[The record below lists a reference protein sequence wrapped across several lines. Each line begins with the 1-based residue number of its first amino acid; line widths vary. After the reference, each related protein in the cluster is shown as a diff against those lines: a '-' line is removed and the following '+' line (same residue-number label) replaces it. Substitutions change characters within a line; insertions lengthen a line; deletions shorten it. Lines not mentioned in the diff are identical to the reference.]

1 LALDVSPLGC
11 GSLPPPHGRCA
22 DSSSECRS
30 YWVYQIARALQA
42 VSMGDNTRALSEAH
56 ARTILVIEKALAID
70 IEKALQELVMKS
82 EFILIF
88 FNK

>member
-1 LALDVSPLGC
+1 MA
-11 GSLPPPHGRCA
+11 A
-22 DSSSECRS
+22 DSSSDCCR

-82 EFILIF
+82 EFVLVF